1 MKITV
6 WRGEKVFL
14 KNIFVI
20 GKSEFGFCKNSDT
33 PSAVRCEKCDTPF
46 AVTKISEALRLAST
60 RFQMRCVWI
69 QQVFRSVTFGFNKF
83 SEARL
88 LPSPKFLNCGVWLQH
103 VFRCALPS
111 LRYVCIQQLFDALR
125 SPLRLPLP
133 NFLIC
138 LKLPISSA
146 WRLSSQIF

>member
-46 AVTKISEALRLAST
+46 AVTKISESRRLAST
-60 RFQMRCVWI
+60 LFQKRGVWLQHFFRCAA
-69 QQVFRSVTFGFNKF
+69 FGFNKF
-83 SEARL
+83 SEA
-88 LPSPKFLNCGVWLQH
+88 
-103 VFRCALPS
+103 
-111 LRYVCIQQLFDALR
+111 
-125 SPLRLPLP
+125 LRLHSPT
-133 NFLIC
+133 F
-138 LKLPISSA
+138 
-146 WRLSSQIF
+146 